1 MNLELRIFL
10 IAVVLIF
17 LLIITRYLVKKKL
30 NLKYTLAW
38 FATVIVLLILAIFPQ
53 LVTLLGNVIGIETP
67 VNTVFLFALIFILII
82 IFTLTAIVS
91 HINVRIYSLT
101 QKQAILE
108 KRVRELE
115 AELRKADCEE

>member
-1 MNLELRIFL
+1 MNIELRIFL
-10 IAVVLIF
+10 MAVVLIF
-17 LLIITRYLVKKKL
+17 LFIITRYLVKKKL

-38 FATVIVLLILAIFPQ
+38 FATVVVLLILAIFPQ
-53 LVTLLGNVIGIETP
+53 LVTLLSNLIGIETP

-82 IFTLTAIVS
+82 LFTLTAIVS

-115 AELRKADCEE
+115 AELRQANRKE